1 MKAHIHAKKQSSHN
15 AFGLIY
21 AAMFLVIVGLFL
33 ANIRTSSGISLDR
46 ITNSH
51 LRFQSSLYLR
61 SLEDI
66 ALICANKPNFHQGRF
81 DFGNGY
87 VGGFAL
93 QTQHTG
99 ADTQTK
105 AYLYV
110 EAKNLRTGQIL
121 RSTKEIYLP
130 STNATNE
137 NTIK

>member
-1 MKAHIHAKKQSSHN
+1 MKAHIHAQKQSSQN

-33 ANIRTSSGISLDR
+33 ASIRTSSGISLDR

-51 LRFQSSLYLR
+51 LRFQSSLHLR

-93 QTQHTG
+93 QTQHIG
-99 ADTQTK
+99 ANAQVK

-137 NTIK
+137 NAIK

>member
-1 MKAHIHAKKQSSHN
+1 MKTYHHTNQTTSKK

-33 ANIRTSSGISLDR
+33 ASIRASSGVSLDR
-46 ITNSH
+46 LTNSH

-93 QTQHTG
+93 QTQHIG
-99 ADTQTK
+99 ANNSTK

-130 STNATNE
+130 NS
-137 NTIK
+137 NTPNK

>member
-1 MKAHIHAKKQSSHN
+1 MKAYIRSKKPSSKK

-33 ANIRTSSGISLDR
+33 ASIRTSSGVSLDR

-66 ALICANKPNFHQGRF
+66 ALICANKPHFHQGRF

-93 QTQHTG
+93 QTQNIG
-99 ADTQTK
+99 ADTSTK

-121 RSTKEIYLP
+121 RSTKEVYLP
-130 STNATNE
+130 RS
-137 NTIK
+137 NTPNK